1 MADPSP
7 SDLIALLARYGADGI
22 LEAPQVLSAIRA
34 MSGDQ
39 AVPDPGAAALM
50 AALIEHRDKAQ
61 VPVPAVDELINH
73 VRKLRVAAAERFHG
87 RLGQSGQD
95 RVDLTEFE
103 TLLGDLPLKD
113 ASAAVAEDPSN
124 RVLES
129 AISLA
134 GDRQFL
140 SSRRQLAPTAA
151 AELDRRFDE
160 AAVEAFAVLENADRR
175 LVFGII
181 ENLRRQLQISLNL
194 YLDSTATRALQTLGL
209 HLDQIQIAAKTFPP
223 SEPDRDTEQGSHQ
236 LRSLERQFQSAST
249 PLQRQQAL
257 DRICVWPGA
266 ECFEVILRLVE
277 ANPEVRERVS
287 LILTCRLGSQFVSGW
302 SGWKNALNR
311 AAGTSQHDL
320 QQLVAE
326 APAELLMIW
335 AKRLGGVDPTIIS
348 SLEHYCQTGTTP
360 IGEEDFVERW
370 TDFLPAAEFN
380 ALLGVEI
387 EAVSPVVETVTP
399 VETQPQAATLP
410 PATLARPSPAPPQPT
425 DRPAPAPAST
435 PTPAPVAVAPVE
447 PPKPPSASSVIWRD
461 HIQPWLTEN
470 WYLVAG
476 VVMVVAGASLIS
488 VYFWDQSPVVRFTV
502 LPALL
507 AGFTIAVASAGSW
520 IERQD
525 KQFRG
530 TAALLRSAAV
540 ALLPLNFMVVSLLA
554 DTTDDLG
561 SKGVYV
567 AAMGLVYLVL
577 FGWALRSWCRAVHE
591 PLGLPLAG
599 ALLAINGLVMI
610 GPVARTL
617 AGSDPDLLKLPTAI
631 GFHAGFA
638 LVAWIVVRFANRIL
652 TPELAREKRV
662 PWFVGG
668 TLAAAFLQ
676 VFGWVHFQLGQLPH
690 VSTYALL
697 VVLVGWLILF
707 VERRAIESHEGGGR
721 LGSESFLGYAMV
733 LMGVLMGTTQQHV
746 RVAVFALA
754 GVVWLY
760 QAMRRNHEL
769 QYWIGLTLLSLSG
782 ASVALLTRFPRDPW
796 LPTVGLLLVLVM
808 GGLHWLGRT
817 RSQPLLAR
825 AALGM
830 QPALALLTAVVAI
843 LAQWQFRSAPLL
855 TAGILLCVV
864 GVFAWRAWRDQ
875 ELRWVHTAMAIVGIT
890 LPYLG
895 CVNMLGPQLHGNTM
909 VFGLAVTS
917 CLWLVLI
924 RLTRSDLLLRARS
937 TVLMVYG
944 SIAVAAMVLRVLFEG
959 GAAAIP
965 GSLQQL
971 TVQQLMD
978 FSGPLLMAVLLTIAT
993 YHTRSLLPATMA
1005 AVIAVILLPELRARF
1020 HESLEAIG
1028 WGSGIG
1034 SSLSALGLVLAC
1046 FPLSRAGWLR
1056 DLGEGDRF
1064 FGRIPFPL
1072 RRLDHTLF
1080 TWPLTASAVFLSVRV
1095 DTWTV
1100 LQNALPGRSLE
1111 NLLLIDSSRIPL
1123 KTAIAVCVSGVTWT
1137 LLAVLYRSRRGAVI
1151 GVHLGWIALL
1161 AGLLLGNHLLDTDW
1175 HWSWPVLV
1183 TGLTLQWLDLVY
1195 SRLKT
1200 TQPWIELSLIRPTR
1214 SVLAMGSLVLASV
1227 CVIGLILHDASEFWE
1242 LAALIG
1248 FVAIQLVRFGL
1259 VRGRTVFGGFLFV
1272 LTLVSLLSLTSVGD
1286 GHLLRRLSL
1295 DESLTPMLWLL
1306 LGVHVV
1312 HIGLEFAR
1320 SAYERL
1326 RPLLSPFL
1334 LASSLLTVVLVVVN
1348 CFGTV
1353 LGPDV
1358 VTPQQRWMLLVL
1370 ILLVA
1375 RNHGSGWLGLLAL
1388 LQAYLHTHVLA
1399 GELERYE
1406 PVSNIKAL
1414 FEPWRLA
1421 TLGLLSAVLGQAG
1434 RLLDRDRSGLLI
1446 GPFAQ
1451 PVFRSPH
1458 VAWLFAPAVG
1468 FLLLATAYHTAVP
1481 ALRDEPLQLWAPYL
1495 STIGLVIVAWSWRSQ
1510 TLAWLAT
1517 AVLAMGNIHSI
1528 RLFAG
1533 DTLREAGLS
1542 EIHLIS
1548 LGLVATLLQ
1557 LSALRELWRREP
1569 VAAYVNRA
1577 SLVLAGVV
1585 LVLICLNYVTDPGL
1599 ADIPWERFVV
1609 SGIMAYIAALYF
1621 RSAARRPGEGETALV
1636 ASCEAGY
1643 HFGVTLAIWCAVLLI
1658 PALREPKTALFALAV
1673 PVVYFYARAEQGFA
1687 SGFALARRY
1696 VDSAAALSFAII
1708 FLWVFRIAFHLLMFP
1723 DREFDFETYHAN
1735 APLILLLSIV
1745 MLRLYGLGGTGWL
1758 GLYGGLAMVVGSFF
1772 TLTWIEVLR
1781 PLEHPIAAAWCAV
1794 GLAHFWTLVS
1804 HQRSPL
1810 RTAVLRL
1817 GRIDGPDWFQFRRT
1831 WGVFLLIATH
1841 AAVLWGLCES
1851 FGVGGFDRNEEKEL
1865 LATPLLLG
1873 AASVV
1878 IHLGVI
1884 RHSVVYIGVGVFEI
1898 LLALHAGFLGIESYL
1913 PAEHVVWVIL
1923 GLWAVG
1929 LVAREFASRQ
1939 LQSLKL
1945 GTISAGMAVLTMLHI
1960 VLHHHPD
1967 TPVGLWAFAAM
1978 AVLAALA
1985 PRSTHSP
1992 RSGEETVAAGLLL
2005 VVPTWLVF
2013 FSQARLSE
2021 GVDGLLS
2028 TWPLLAT
2035 TAAIFM
2041 TGSLCRWFQV
2051 RLLPGYDAWERPQ
2064 PRLFDQTLALI
2075 GKAGRSLNSIT
2086 LWLSFAVAVLVQ
2098 LTHYREAFETRE
2110 VVLLCL
2116 LFAAFSVGW
2125 FYEGQHRRTMSAY
2138 IVLQLCVLGL
2148 FTVLR
2153 RQLINT
2159 MPGVWLPH
2167 HDVWAS
2173 LVVSFGL
2180 SGAKQV
2186 IDLRP
2191 REVRIPLLGTLLGL
2205 PVVALIWV
2213 AANRMGSDVALLV
2226 VGLHSLMFT
2235 FLGKDD
2241 RESPYNIVA
2250 VAGFVAFVGIT
2261 FWTQLEL
2268 KWLHAYVIPVG
2279 LGILVLLQ
2287 LFRGR
2292 IDIDTRN
2299 RIRMATLI
2307 AMLAS
2312 AGYYALVGD
2321 DHPLAFNLTLIVL
2334 CLVSM
2339 GLGSFLRIRM
2349 YLFLG
2354 FTGLLVDVASII
2366 FKVVRVADL
2375 TTQRAAIGALLLVI
2389 GIGLVGGTM
2398 YYKTRRDQINAV
2410 VDRWRQRLGDWE

>member
-7 SDLIALLARYGADGI
+7 ADLIALLARYGADGI
-22 LEAPQVLSAIRA
+22 LEAPQVLSAIRS
-34 MSGDQ
+34 MSAEQ
-39 AVPDPGAAALM
+39 AGPDPGAAALL
-50 AALIEHRDKAQ
+50 AALAEHRDSAQ
-61 VPVPAVDELINH
+61 APMPAIDALISH
-73 VRKLRVAAAERFHG
+73 VKQLRLSAAERFHG
-87 RLGQSGQD
+87 QHGQD
-95 RVDLTEFE
+95 RVDFAEFE
-103 TLLGDLPLKD
+103 TLLGDLPLKE
-113 ASAAVAEDPSN
+113 SLAAVADDPSN

-134 GDRQFL
+134 RDRQFL
-140 SSRRQLAPTAA
+140 SSRRHLAPTAA

-160 AAVEAFAVLENADRR
+160 VAVESFAVLENADCC
-175 LVFGII
+175 LVFEII
-181 ENLRRQLQISLNL
+181 KDLRRQVQAGLDLKPDPTTANSLQ
-194 YLDSTATRALQTLGL
+194 ALGL
-209 HLDQIQIAAKTFPP
+209 HLDQVQIAAETISPR
-223 SEPDRDTEQGSHQ
+223 EPDRDSDHGSNL
-236 LRSLERQFQSAST
+236 LRSLERQFQAAST

-266 ECFEVILRLVE
+266 ECFEVIQRLVE
-277 ANPEVRERVS
+277 ANPEVCERVG

-302 SGWKNALNR
+302 SGWENALNR
-311 AAGTSQHDL
+311 ATGRSQHDL
-320 QQLVAE
+320 RQLVGE
-326 APAELLMIW
+326 APAELLLIW
-335 AKRLGGVDPTIIS
+335 VKRIGGVDPKIIS
-348 SLEHYCQTGTTP
+348 SLEHYCQDRIAA

-370 TDFLPAAEFN
+370 TEFLPASEFN

-387 EAVSPVVETVTP
+387 EDVSPVLETVTP
-399 VETQPQAATLP
+399 IEPQPAAADKPRET
-410 PATLARPSPAPPQPT
+410 RPSSPPT
-425 DRPAPAPAST
+425 DRPAPAPAPVPAPVPAPS
-435 PTPAPVAVAPVE
+435 PAPVAVAPVE
-447 PPKPPSASSVIWRD
+447 PPKPPTASSVIWRD

-488 VYFWDQSPVVRFTV
+488 VYFWDRSPEVKYTL

-507 AGFTIAVASAGSW
+507 AGFTIAVAAAGSW

-530 TAALLRSAAV
+530 TAALLRGAAV

-554 DTTDDLG
+554 DTDLA
-561 SKGVYV
+561 SRNVLV
-567 AAMGLVYLVL
+567 AVMGLVYLVL
-577 FGWALRSWCRAVHE
+577 FGWVLRSWCRAVHE

-610 GPVARTL
+610 GPLARTL
-617 AGSDPDLLKLPTAI
+617 AGSDPDGLKLPTAI

-697 VVLVGWLILF
+697 MVLVGWLILF
-707 VERRAIESHEGGGR
+707 VERRAIELEEGRGR
-721 LGSESFLGYAMV
+721 LGSESFLGYALV
-733 LMGVLMGTTQQHV
+733 LMGVLMGTAQEHV

-769 QYWIGLTLLSLSG
+769 QHWIGLTLLSLSG
-782 ASVALLTRFPRDPW
+782 ASVALLTGFPRDPW
-796 LPTVGLLLVLVM
+796 LPIVGLLLSLLM

-825 AALGM
+825 AAVGM
-830 QPALALLTAVVAI
+830 QPTLALLTAVVAI
-843 LAQWQFRSAPLL
+843 LAQWQFRSPPLL
-855 TAGILLCVV
+855 TAGVLLAVV
-864 GVFAWRAWRDQ
+864 AIFAWRAWRDE
-875 ELRWVHTAMAIVGIT
+875 ELRWVHSAMAIVGLT

-895 CVNMLGPQLHGNTM
+895 CVDMLGRQLHGNTM

-917 CLWLVLI
+917 CGWLVLVW
-924 RLTRSDLLLRARS
+924 LTKSNLLRQARS
-937 TVLMVYG
+937 TVLMVFG

-959 GAAAIP
+959 GPPAT
-965 GSLQQL
+965 LQPW
-971 TVQQLMD
+971 QQLMD
-978 FSGPLLMAVLLTIAT
+978 YSGPLLMAVLLAIAT
-993 YHTRSLLPATMA
+993 YHMRSLLPAVMA
-1005 AVIAVILLPELRARF
+1005 AVIAVILFPELRARF
-1020 HESLEAIG
+1020 EESFTAIG
-1028 WGSGIG
+1028 WGSGLG
-1034 SSLSALGLVLAC
+1034 GSLSGLGLVLAC
-1046 FPLSRAGWLR
+1046 FPLARAGWLR

-1064 FGRIPFPL
+1064 FGRIPFPF
-1072 RRLDHTLF
+1072 RRYDHTLF

-1095 DTWTV
+1095 DTWAV
-1100 LQNALPGRSLE
+1100 LQNALPGQSIG
-1111 NLLLIDSSRIPL
+1111 NLLQITSSLIPL
-1123 KTAIAVCVSGVTWT
+1123 KTAFAVCVSGVTWT

-1151 GVHLGWIALL
+1151 GVHLGWITLL
-1161 AGLLLGNHLLDTDW
+1161 AGLLLGNHLLDTPW

-1183 TGLTLQWLDLVY
+1183 TGLILQLLDLVY

-1200 TQPWIELSLIRPTR
+1200 TQSWIEASLTTPTR
-1214 SVLAMGSLVLASV
+1214 SVLAMGSLVLSTV
-1227 CVIGLILHDASEFWE
+1227 CVIGLILHDASQFRV
-1242 LAALIG
+1242 LAVLIG

-1259 VRGRTVFGGFLFV
+1259 VTGRTVFGGFLFV
-1272 LTLVSLLSLTSVGD
+1272 LTLVSLLSLTSVGE

-1295 DESLTPMLWLL
+1295 ADSLAPTLWLL

-1320 SAYERL
+1320 STHERL
-1326 RPLLSPFL
+1326 RPLLAPFL
-1334 LASSLLTVVLVVVN
+1334 LASSLLAVVLIVVN
-1348 CFGTV
+1348 CFSTV
-1353 LGPDV
+1353 LNLEV
-1358 VTPQQRWMLLVL
+1358 VTSGQRWMLLSL
-1370 ILLVA
+1370 TLLAA
-1375 RNHGSGWLGLLAL
+1375 RNHGSGWLGLLGL

-1399 GELERYE
+1399 GELERFE
-1406 PVSNIKAL
+1406 PGSNIEAL
-1414 FEPWRLA
+1414 AEPWRCA
-1421 TLGLLSAVLGQAG
+1421 TLGLLAAVLGQAG
-1434 RLLDRDRSGLLI
+1434 RLLGRDRSSLLI

-1451 PVFRSPH
+1451 PVFRSPR
-1458 VAWLFAPAVG
+1458 VAWLFVPAVG
-1468 FLLLATAYHTAVP
+1468 FSLFATAYHTAVP
-1481 ALRDEPLQLWAPYL
+1481 VLRAESLQLWAPYL

-1510 TLAWLAT
+1510 SLAWLAT
-1517 AVLAMGNIHSI
+1517 AMVALGNIHSI
-1528 RLFAG
+1528 RLYPG
-1533 DTLREAGLS
+1533 DTLIEQGLS
-1542 EIHLIS
+1542 EMHLAS

-1557 LSALRELWRREP
+1557 LSVMRELWRRDR
-1569 VAAYVNRA
+1569 VAAFVNRA
-1577 SLVLAGVV
+1577 SLLLAGLV
-1585 LVLICLNYVTDPGL
+1585 LVLICFNYVTDPGL
-1599 ADIPWERFVV
+1599 ADIRWERFVV

-1621 RSAARRPGEGETALV
+1621 RSAARRPGEGEKVLV

-1643 HFGVTLAIWCAVLLI
+1643 HFGVTLAIWCAALLI
-1658 PALREPKTALFALAV
+1658 PALREPTTALFALAI

-1696 VDSAAALSFAII
+1696 RDSAAALSFAII
-1708 FLWVFRIAFHLLMFP
+1708 GLWVFRVAFHLLMFP
-1723 DREFDFETYHAN
+1723 GREFDFETYHTN

-1745 MLRLYGLGGTGWL
+1745 MLRLHGLGGTSWL
-1758 GLYGGLAMVVGSFF
+1758 GLYGGLALVVGSFF

-1781 PLEHPIAAAWCAV
+1781 PLEHPIATAWCAI

-1817 GRIDGPDWFQFRRT
+1817 GRIDGPDWFRFRRT

-1841 AAVLWGLCES
+1841 VATLWGLCES
-1851 FGVGGFDRNEEKEL
+1851 FGVAGFDRSEAKEL

-1878 IHLGVI
+1878 IHMGVI

-1898 LLALHAGFLGIESYL
+1898 ALAVHSGFLGIESYL
-1913 PAEHVVWVIL
+1913 PADQVVWVVL
-1923 GLWAVG
+1923 GLWAAG
-1929 LVAREFASRQ
+1929 LVAWEFASRQ
-1939 LQSLKL
+1939 MQTLKL
-1945 GTISAGMAVLTMLHI
+1945 GTISAGLAGLTMLHI

-1967 TPVGLWAFAAM
+1967 TAVGLWAFAVLVVLTAM
-1978 AVLAALA
+1978 T

-1992 RSGEETVAAGLLL
+1992 RSGEESVAAGLLL
-2005 VVPTWLVF
+2005 VAPTWLVF
-2013 FSQARLSE
+2013 FSQARLSDGFG
-2021 GVDGLLS
+2021 GVVS

-2035 TAAIFM
+2035 TAAVFT

-2064 PRLFDQTLALI
+2064 PRLFDQTLAVV
-2075 GKAGRSLNSIT
+2075 GKTGRSLNSIT
-2086 LWLSFAVAVLVQ
+2086 LWLSFAVAVVVQ
-2098 LTHYREAFETRE
+2098 LTHYREAFQTRE

-2116 LFAAFSVGW
+2116 LFAGFSVGW
-2125 FYEGQHRRTMSAY
+2125 FYEGQQRRTMSAY
-2138 IVLQLCVLGL
+2138 IVLQLCVLGF

-2159 MPGVWLPH
+2159 TEFWTPQY
-2167 HDVWAS
+2167 DVWAS

-2180 SGAKQV
+2180 CGAKQV
-2186 IDLRP
+2186 IDVRP
-2191 REVRIPLLGTLLGL
+2191 REIRIPLMGTLLGL

-2213 AANRMGSDVALLV
+2213 LANDMDSGVALLV

-2250 VAGFVAFVGIT
+2250 VGGFVAFVLIT

-2268 KWLHAYVIPVG
+2268 KLLHAYVIPVG

-2287 LFRGR
+2287 LFSGR

-2299 RIRMATLI
+2299 RVRMVSLL
-2307 AMLAS
+2307 AMLTS
-2312 AGYYALVGD
+2312 AGYYPLVSD
-2321 DHPLAFNLTLIVL
+2321 DHPVAFNLTLIVL

-2339 GLGSFLRIRM
+2339 GLGSFLRIRL

-2354 FTGLLVDVASII
+2354 FAGLLVDVASII

-2375 TTQRAAIGALLLVI
+2375 TTQRAAIGVVLLVI

-2398 YYKTRRDQINAV
+2398 YYKTRRDQINV
-2410 VDRWRQRLGDWE
+2410 IIDRWRGKLGGWE

>member
-34 MSGDQ
+34 MSGE

-50 AALIEHRDKAQ
+50 AALVEHRDTAQ
-61 VPVPAVDELINH
+61 EPVPAVDVLIDH
-73 VRKLRVAAAERFHG
+73 VKKLRLAAAERFHG

-103 TLLGDLPLKD
+103 TLLGDLPLKE
-113 ASAAVAEDPSN
+113 ASAAVADDPSN
-124 RVLES
+124 RVLAS

-134 GDRQFL
+134 RDHQFL

-151 AELDRRFDE
+151 AELDRRFEE
-160 AAVEAFAVLENADRR
+160 AAVEAFAVLENAGGR
-175 LVFGII
+175 LVFEII
-181 ENLRRQLQISLNL
+181 EDLRRQLRVELRGNL
-194 YLDSTATRALQTLGL
+194 DPAVTRALQDFGLGL
-209 HLDQIQIAAKTFPP
+209 DQLQIAAETF
-223 SEPDRDTEQGSHQ
+223 SSREPDRDTEQGSNP
-236 LRSLERQFQSAST
+236 LRSLERQFHTASA

-277 ANPEVRERVS
+277 ANPEVGERVG
-287 LILTCRLGSQFVSGW
+287 LILTCRLGSQFVDGW
-302 SGWKNALNR
+302 SGWENALNR
-311 AAGTSQHDL
+311 AAGQSQHDL
-320 QQLVAE
+320 QQLVGE

-335 AKRLGGVDPTIIS
+335 AQRLGGVDPKIIS
-348 SLEHYCQTGTTP
+348 SLEHYCQAHTTP

-370 TDFLPAAEFN
+370 TDFLPASEFN

-387 EAVSPVVETVTP
+387 EDVDPVWETVTP
-399 VETQPQAATLP
+399 VATQPQAATRP
-410 PATLARPSPAPPQPT
+410 PATRPRPSPAST
-425 DRPAPAPAST
+425 DRPVPAPAST
-435 PTPAPVAVAPVE
+435 PTPAPRPAPAAVVPVE

-507 AGFTIAVASAGSW
+507 AGFTIGLASAGTW

-530 TAALLRSAAV
+530 TAALLRGAAV

-554 DTTDDLG
+554 DTDDLA

-617 AGSDPDLLKLPTAI
+617 AGSDPGGLKLPTAI

-638 LVAWIVVRFANRIL
+638 LVAWIVVRFATRIL

-676 VFGWVHFQLGQLPH
+676 VFGWVHFQLGELPH

-707 VERRAIESHEGGGR
+707 VERRAIELQEGGGQ
-721 LGSESFLGYAMV
+721 LGSESFLGFALV
-733 LMGVLMGTTQQHV
+733 LMGVLMGTAEEHV

-760 QAMRRNHEL
+760 QAARRNHEL
-769 QYWIGLTLLSLSG
+769 QHWIGLTLLSLSG
-782 ASVALLTRFPRDPW
+782 ASVALLTGFPRDPW
-796 LPTVGLLLVLVM
+796 LPIVGLLLSLMM

-830 QPALALLTAVVAI
+830 QPTLALLTAVVAI
-843 LAQWQFRSAPLL
+843 LAQWQFRSPPLL
-855 TAGILLCVV
+855 TAGVLLAVV
-864 GVFAWRAWRDQ
+864 AIFAWRAWRDD
-875 ELRWVHTAMAIVGIT
+875 ELRWVHSAMAIVGIT

-895 CVNMLGPQLHGNTM
+895 CVDMLGRQLHGNTM
-909 VFGLAVTS
+909 VFGLAVVS

-924 RLTRSDLLLRARS
+924 RLTRSDLLRRARS

-944 SIAVAAMVLRVLFEG
+944 SIAVAAMVLRVVFEG
-959 GAAAIP
+959 GAAAN
-965 GSLQQL
+965 LQPL
-971 TVQQLMD
+971 QQLMD
-978 FSGPLLMAVLLTIAT
+978 YSGPLLMAVLLTIAT
-993 YHTRSLLPATMA
+993 YHTRSLLPAAMA
-1005 AVIAVILLPELRARF
+1005 AVIAVILFPELRARF
-1020 HESLEAIG
+1020 EESFSAIG
-1028 WGSGIG
+1028 WGSGLG
-1034 SSLSALGLVLAC
+1034 GSLSALGLVLAC
-1046 FPLSRAGWLR
+1046 FPLSRASWLR
-1056 DLGEGDRF
+1056 DLGDGDRF
-1064 FGRIPFPL
+1064 FGRIPFPF

-1080 TWPLTASAVFLSVRV
+1080 TWPLTASAVFLIVRV
-1095 DTWTV
+1095 DTWAV

-1111 NLLLIDSSRIPL
+1111 NLLQINSSLIPL
-1123 KTAIAVCVSGVTWT
+1123 KTAVAVCVSGVTWT
-1137 LLAVLYRSRRGAVI
+1137 LLAVLYRSRRGSVV

-1161 AGLLLGNHLLDTDW
+1161 GGLLLGNHLLGTPW

-1183 TGLTLQWLDLVY
+1183 TGLILQLLDLVY
-1195 SRLKT
+1195 SQLKT
-1200 TQPWIELSLIRPTR
+1200 TQPWIELSLITPTR
-1214 SVLAMGSLVLASV
+1214 SVLATGSLVLSCV
-1227 CVIGLILHDASEFWE
+1227 CVIGLILHDDSQFQV
-1242 LAALIG
+1242 LAVLIG
-1248 FVAIQLVRFGL
+1248 FTAIQLVRFGL
-1259 VRGRTVFGGFLFV
+1259 VTGRTLFGGFLFV
-1272 LTLVSLLSLTSVGD
+1272 LTLVSLLSLTSVGER
-1286 GHLLRRLSL
+1286 HLLFRLSL
-1295 DESLTPMLWLL
+1295 AYSLTPTLWLL
-1306 LGVHVV
+1306 LGVHAV

-1320 SAYERL
+1320 STHQRL
-1326 RPLLSPFL
+1326 RPLLAPFL
-1334 LASSLLTVVLVVVN
+1334 LASSLLAVVLVVVN

-1353 LGPDV
+1353 LDPDV
-1358 VTPQQRWMLLVL
+1358 VTSQQRWMLLVL
-1370 ILLVA
+1370 ILLAA

-1388 LQAYLHTHVLA
+1388 LQAYLHAHVLA
-1399 GELERYE
+1399 GELKPLE
-1406 PVSNIKAL
+1406 PVANIAAL
-1414 FEPWRLA
+1414 SEPWRFA
-1421 TLGLLSAVLGQAG
+1421 ALGLLAAILGQMG
-1434 RLLDRDRSGLLI
+1434 RLVCRDRSGLLI

-1451 PVFRSPH
+1451 PVFRSAH
-1458 VAWLFAPAVG
+1458 VAWLFVPAVG
-1468 FLLLATAYHTAVP
+1468 FSLLATAYHTSVP
-1481 ALRDEPLQLWAPYL
+1481 ALRAESLQLWAPYL

-1517 AVLAMGNIHSI
+1517 AAVALGNIHSMW
-1528 RLFAG
+1528 LFPG
-1533 DTLREAGLS
+1533 ETLRELGLS
-1542 EIHLIS
+1542 EIHLVS

-1557 LSALRELWRREP
+1557 LSALRELWRRER
-1569 VAAYVNRA
+1569 VATFVNRA

-1585 LVLICLNYVTDPGL
+1585 LVLICFNYVTDPGL

-1609 SGIMAYIAALYF
+1609 SGVMAYIAALYF

-1643 HFGVTLAIWCAVLLI
+1643 HFGVTLAIWCAALLI

-1673 PVVYFYARAEQGFA
+1673 PVVYFYARAEQGFS

-1696 VDSAAALSFAII
+1696 RDSAAVLSFAII
-1708 FLWVFRIAFHLLMFP
+1708 GLWVFRIAFHLLMFP
-1723 DREFDFETYHAN
+1723 DQEFEIEIYHAN

-1745 MLRLYGLGGTGWL
+1745 MLRLHGLGGTSWL
-1758 GLYGGLAMVVGSFF
+1758 GLYGGLALVVGSFF

-1781 PLEHPIAAAWCAV
+1781 PLEHPIAAAWCAI

-1817 GRIDGPDWFQFRRT
+1817 GRIDGPDWFGFRRT
-1831 WGVFLLIATH
+1831 WGVLLLIGTH
-1841 AAVLWGLCES
+1841 VAVVWGLCES
-1851 FGVGGFDRNEEKEL
+1851 FGVVGFDRSEANER
-1865 LATPLLLG
+1865 LAVPLLLG

-1884 RHSVVYIGVGVFEI
+1884 RRAAVYIGVGVLEI
-1898 LLALHAGFLGIESYL
+1898 MLALHAGFLGIESYV
-1913 PAEHVVWVIL
+1913 PADQVVWVVL
-1923 GLWAVG
+1923 GLWAAG
-1929 LVAREFASRQ
+1929 LVARSFASRQ

-1945 GTISAGMAVLTMLHI
+1945 GTISAGLAVLTMLHI

-1967 TPVGLWAFAAM
+1967 TAVGLWAFAVLG
-1978 AVLAALA
+1978 VLAAMT

-2021 GVDGLLS
+2021 GVDGVVS

-2035 TAAIFM
+2035 TAAIFV

-2051 RLLPGYDAWERPQ
+2051 RLLPDYDAWERPQ
-2064 PRLFDQTLALI
+2064 PRLFDQTLALV
-2075 GKAGRSLNSIT
+2075 GKSGGSLNSIT
-2086 LWLSFAVAVLVQ
+2086 LWLSFAVAVVVQ
-2098 LTHYREAFETRE
+2098 LMHYREAFEARE

-2116 LFAAFSVGW
+2116 LFAAFAVGW
-2125 FYEGQHRRTMSAY
+2125 FYEGQQRRTISAY
-2138 IVLQLCVLGL
+2138 IVLQLCVLGF

-2159 MPGVWLPH
+2159 TDFWTPH
-2167 HDVWAS
+2167 YDVWAS

-2180 SGAKQV
+2180 CGAKQV
-2186 IDLRP
+2186 IDIRP
-2191 REVRIPLLGTLLGL
+2191 REIRIPMMGTLLGL

-2213 AANRMGSDVALLV
+2213 VVNGMGSDVALLV

-2250 VAGFVAFVGIT
+2250 VGGFVTFVMIT

-2268 KWLHAYVIPVG
+2268 TMLNAYVIPVG
-2279 LGILVLLQ
+2279 LGIMVLLQ

-2299 RIRMATLI
+2299 RIRMVTLI

-2312 AGYYALVGD
+2312 SGYYALVSD
-2321 DHPLAFNLTLIVL
+2321 EHPLAFNLALIVL

-2354 FTGLLVDVASII
+2354 FAALLVDVATII
-2366 FKVVRVADL
+2366 FKVVRVADQ

-2410 VDRWRQRLGDWE
+2410 LDRWRGKLGDWE